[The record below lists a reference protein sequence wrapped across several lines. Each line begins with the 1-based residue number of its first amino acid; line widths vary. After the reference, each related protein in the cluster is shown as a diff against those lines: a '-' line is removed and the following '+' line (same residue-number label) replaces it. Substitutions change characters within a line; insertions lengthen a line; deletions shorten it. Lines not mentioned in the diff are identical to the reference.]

1 MISDWIVGL
10 GLNRREMLV
19 GYKKNSKRK
28 DQLVYT
34 RVTVNLRKQS
44 RAVLQNVELA
54 KWVEGGVILE
64 QVGTSGYSVMG
75 IVSATSKCEE
85 RQPEVRMISDEI
97 LGWVSAVITQ
107 DTPIIPVS

>member
-1 MISDWIVGL
+1 
-10 GLNRREMLV
+10 MLV

-28 DQLVYT
+28 DGMVYT
-34 RVTVNLRKQS
+34 RVNVNLRSQS
-44 RAVLQNVELA
+44 RAVIPNVDLT

-64 QVGTSGYSVMG
+64 QVGTNGYSVTG
-75 IVSATSKCEE
+75 LVSSTSKCEE
-85 RQPEVRMISDEI
+85 RQPEVRLISDEI

>member
-1 MISDWIVGL
+1 MESVFL

-28 DQLVYT
+28 DAMVYSK
-34 RVTVNLRKQS
+34 VNVNLKNKS
-44 RAVLQNVELA
+44 RAVIQNVELA
-54 KWVEGGVILE
+54 GWVEGGVILE
-64 QVGTSGYSVMG
+64 TLGTSGYSVTG
-75 IVSATSKCEE
+75 IVSSTSKCEQ